1 MTSKLIDELRR
12 TLAELSRELSS
23 AETLDADARA
33 LLSDAVEQIG
43 RKLNEQT
50 QAATATAPNTDLP
63 TVDDLASGASSRA
76 IAERLREYSL
86 QFASEHPTLTGVL
99 ERTIDALG
107 QLGI

>member
-12 TLAELSRELSS
+12 TLAELTRELNS
-23 AETLDADARA
+23 AETLDADTRA

-43 RKLNEQT
+43 RKLNEQAQKPVAENPST
-50 QAATATAPNTDLP
+50 NVLI
-63 TVDDLASGASSRA
+63 VDDLASGASSRD

>member
-12 TLAELSRELSS
+12 TLAELTRELNST
-23 AETLDADARA
+23 ETLDAETRA
-33 LLSDAVEQIG
+33 LLGDVVEQIG
-43 RKLNEQT
+43 HKLNEQAGKPAAPT
-50 QAATATAPNTDLP
+50 QSADLP
-63 TVDDLASGASSRA
+63 TVDDLASSASSRA
-76 IAERLREYSL
+76 IAERLQEYSL